1 MASFFKLVLDTLGP
15 QTPTFSIA
23 AGAARVASQ
32 TTAVNF
38 STSDSSTSG
47 YQVKIWGD
55 VDPTFNANIKATE
68 GESAWITYS
77 AEVAVKLSTGDG
89 TKNLHAKIRDDVWN
103 PTSELSD
110 SIELDTTIPVVT
122 VTAGPEPTKISEI
135 SSKNVAAFTFKV
147 DSKIAKWVVK
157 VVPSS
162 ASAHTA
168 GVAIG
173 EAHGSTGMA
182 GTTLEAETGKECAIN
197 GEDFAAAAGS
207 DGEYTIKVF
216 AEDLAGNWSA

>member
-1 MASFFKLVLDTLGP
+1 VADFFKLVLDTLGP
-15 QTPTFSIA
+15 QSPTFSVA
-23 AGAARVASQ
+23 AGASVVASQ

-38 STSDSSTSG
+38 GTSDSPTTG

-68 GESAWITYS
+68 GESSWITYS
-77 AEVAVKLSTGDG
+77 AEVAVKLSSGDG

-103 PTSELSD
+103 ATAELSD
-110 SIELDTTIPVVT
+110 SIVLDTTIPVVT
-122 VTAGPEPTKISEI
+122 ITAGPTPTKISEV
-135 SSKNVAAFTFKV
+135 SGKDTAAFTFKA
-147 DSKIAKWVVK
+147 DSAIVQWVVK

-168 GVAIG
+168 GTTIG
-173 EAHGSTGMA
+173 TSNGSENTEG
-182 GTTLEAETGKECAIN
+182 GSLSAETAQEVKVKG
-197 GEDFAAAAGS
+197 GDFAAAAGA

-216 AEDLAGNWSA
+216 AKDAAGNWSA